1 MFFIIFLISI
11 YFSGNLLISIL
22 IITFIALYIF
32 IHETG
37 HIIFLKQFQVSFS
50 YRTKHLSF
58 YIDIDEK
65 AFLQLERKQQLLII
79 FGGPAFS
86 ALFLMIAFSVT
97 FIFQEELSMRE
108 IWILLFVLLLSE
120 VYGITFGT
128 DGQALEKVMDIKAE
142 G

>member
-65 AFLQLERKQQLLII
+65 AFLQLERKQQL
-79 FGGPAFS
+79 
-86 ALFLMIAFSVT
+86 MIAFSVT